1 MRGAHDF
8 VMARTSLTPGKLYAR
23 LSAEFRMLRPN
34 SCSSCSVPLPF
45 VVERADP
52 DSANWELGPVPPVCD
67 DCRATIDEVV
77 SRALAH
83 YDVND
88 PTASPARARH

>member
-1 MRGAHDF
+1 MD
-8 VMARTSLTPGKLYAR
+8 RTFLTPGRLYAR

-45 VVERADP
+45 VVERADS
-52 DSANWELGPVPPVCD
+52 DSANWELGAVPPVCD
-67 DCRATIDEVV
+67 DCRATINEVV
-77 SRALAH
+77 GRALAH

-88 PTASPARARH
+88 PTALPVRRRH